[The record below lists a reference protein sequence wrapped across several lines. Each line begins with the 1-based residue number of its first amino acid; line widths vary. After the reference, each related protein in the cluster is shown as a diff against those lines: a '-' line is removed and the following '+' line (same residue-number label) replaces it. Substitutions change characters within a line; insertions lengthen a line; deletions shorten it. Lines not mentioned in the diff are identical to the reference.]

1 MTGIIEDSRTFWDQH
16 AQRDPLWAILSDPS
30 KGGRT
35 WDVER
40 FFQTGAAEIASLLYQ
55 LDSRSIAMRRR
66 SALDFGCGVGRLTQ
80 ALGPHFDRVVGV
92 DVSPK
97 MITLARKMNRF
108 PQKVS
113 YTGNQAADLRV
124 LDDAEFDFIVSNIVL
139 QHIRP
144 ESTRR
149 YLDEFFRVLAPGGVL
164 VFQLPSHK
172 RGPKDGPAPRP
183 IRAMPDDA
191 YRASL
196 VVRGI
201 PGVALRPTAEVT
213 LEVEVT
219 NLSALEWSHQAFG
232 IVKVGNHWL
241 DAAGDRMVRRDDG
254 RTALP
259 RSLRPGET
267 SLLPLTITAPPE
279 EGQYEC
285 EVDLAHEGVLW
296 FRDRGFPVVRFTV
309 HVSVQAPAPVTA
321 MPDDAY
327 HASLVVT
334 AIPGGALR
342 PATEVTLEVEVT
354 NRSAIEWSQQA
365 FGAISVGDHW
375 LDEDGDRMLRRDD
388 GRTTLPEPLRPG
400 DTRRLPLTITAPP
413 DAGRYQCE
421 IDLAHEGVVW
431 FRDKGSPTVR
441 FAVQVGRQEDAGRG
455 RGRDQPVAP
464 THDASHP
471 IAAPSRPS
479 AEVPD
484 VGAMQEA
491 VTDPGDF
498 PMHGMHRDT
507 VVALVAR
514 HGATLHHIEDDRS
527 CGQDWVSFRYFVSNR
542 A

>member
-1 MTGIIEDSRTFWDQH
+1 MTGIIEDSGTFWDQH

-30 KGGRT
+30 KVGRT

-80 ALGPHFDRVVGV
+80 ALGPHFDRVLGV
-92 DVSPK
+92 DVSPR

-113 YTGNQAADLRV
+113 YTANQAADLRV
-124 LDDAEFDFIVSNIVL
+124 LDDAEFDFIVSNLVL
-139 QHIRP
+139 QHLRP
-144 ESTRR
+144 ESTLR
-149 YLDEFFRVLAPGGVL
+149 YLDEFFRVLTPGGVL

-183 IRAMPDDA
+183 VRAMPDDA

-201 PGVALRPTAEVT
+201 PGV
-213 LEVEVT
+213 
-219 NLSALEWSHQAFG
+219 
-232 IVKVGNHWL
+232 
-241 DAAGDRMVRRDDG
+241 
-254 RTALP
+254 
-259 RSLRPGET
+259 
-267 SLLPLTITAPPE
+267 
-279 EGQYEC
+279 
-285 EVDLAHEGVLW
+285 
-296 FRDRGFPVVRFTV
+296 
-309 HVSVQAPAPVTA
+309 
-321 MPDDAY
+321 
-327 HASLVVT
+327 
-334 AIPGGALR
+334 ALR

-375 LDEDGDRMLRRDD
+375 LDQDGDRMLRRDD

-441 FAVQVGRQEDAGRG
+441 FAVHVARRDDAGRG
-455 RGRDQPVAP
+455 RGCEQPVAP
-464 THDASHP
+464 THQASQP
-471 IAAPSRPS
+471 IAAPSRPA
-479 AEVPD
+479 AEVPG
-484 VGAMQEA
+484 VGAMQKA

-498 PMHGMHRDT
+498 PMHGVHRDT

-514 HGATLHHIEDDRS
+514 HGATLHHTEDDRS